1 MKPEPM
7 DLGINLDEL
16 FMGDKARE
24 ELHLPKIHDIPID
37 EIDDFPNHPFK
48 VRQDEDMCQLVE
60 SISERGI
67 ITPVTLR
74 RKPDGRYEMI
84 SGHRRKAA
92 CELAGLKTIKAE
104 IRELDNDEAVLM
116 MVESNLQRSV
126 ILPSEKAFAYKM
138 RYEALKRQGKRSDLT
153 SSPVETKLRADEKI
167 AKASS
172 DSRAQVDRYIRLT
185 ELIPELLELVDN
197 QAIAFRPAVEIS
209 FLTKEEQGWLLNAIR
224 ESDATPSLAQAIR
237 MKNMSREKLLTE
249 DGISIIQAEKKA
261 NQVEHISIRAD
272 KLRKYIPENIPA
284 YKTEEYII
292 RALEYYM
299 RNAE

>member
-24 ELHLPKIHDIPID
+24 ELHLPKIHDIPLD

-60 SISERGI
+60 SISEHGI

-138 RYEALKRQGKRSDLT
+138 RYEAIKRRGKRNDLILP
-153 SSPVETKLRADEKI
+153 PVE
-167 AKASS
+167 AKYRSS
-172 DSRAQVDRYIRLT
+172 NHVSPNQTESHAQVERFIRLT

-209 FLTKEEQGWLLNAIR
+209 FLTKEEQGWLLNAIK

-272 KLRKYIPENIPA
+272 KLRKYISETIPT

-292 RALEYYM
+292 KALEYYM